1 MNKVIIK
8 LLNDLRKWLI
18 VAFSA
23 FIFSCICCY
32 LNKTIL
38 YEIISQPI
46 QQYHRL
52 HHLSTDDIFIF
63 TSIWELFFTDI
74 KLCLYSSFLISFPV
88 FLYCIYKFLSPSLYK
103 QEKKI
108 AISAF
113 SMAIILS
120 IFAIIIMYNWILPRA
135 IGFFLSQTNNIAK
148 PMLSISEYLTA
159 FFGLIFAFCLVFQ
172 TPIILFVLTKLNI
185 ISIKQL
191 KKYRKTI
198 IVAIFIISSIIT
210 PPDISSQI
218 FCAVLLIIIYEL
230 TLMLITITEKK
241 ENIHK
246 KGTTAKNKK
255 KKVDKK

>member
-1 MNKVIIK
+1 MNKVMIK

-18 VAFSA
+18 VAFST
-23 FIFSCICCY
+23 FIFSFIFCY
-32 LNKTIL
+32 LNKTTL
-38 YEIISQPI
+38 YSIISQPI
-46 QQYHRL
+46 QQYYKSQHI
-52 HHLSTDDIFIF
+52 HTNDIFIF
-63 TSIWELFFTDI
+63 TGIWELFFTDI
-74 KLCLYSSFLISFPV
+74 KLCMYSSFLISLPI

-113 SMAIILS
+113 SVAIILS

-172 TPIILFVLTKLNI
+172 TPIILFTLTKLNI

-191 KKYRKTI
+191 TKHRKTI
-198 IVAIFIISSIIT
+198 IVIIFIISAIIT
-210 PPDISSQI
+210 PPEISSQI
-218 FCAVLLIIIYEL
+218 LCAVLLQLHTRLFRREFQPQTHHQPFFQEEL
-230 TLMLITITEKK
+230 SQAEQP
-241 ENIHK
+241 
-246 KGTTAKNKK
+246 
-255 KKVDKK
+255 